1 MSSQT
6 KPSPKLDTTSTITPS
21 TSSSTL
27 TVPGQGSEEYNIEII
42 PPSPNPDT
50 TSNFPSS
57 GSSN

>member
-1 MSSQT
+1 MSSQA
-6 KPSPKLDTTSTITPS
+6 KPAPKLDTTSTTTPS
-21 TSSSTL
+21 ISPSTL

-50 TSNFPSS
+50 ASSFPSS